1 MCRLYNLRKVNYITC
16 IKQTA
21 KKKKGIKTMEKMIS
35 ELIYLKETKTNFK
48 RFNKLFW
55 KAAQTYADFYGRDI
69 SEGVKYVEAQIRR

>member
-1 MCRLYNLRKVNYITC
+1 
-16 IKQTA
+16 
-21 KKKKGIKTMEKMIS
+21 MEKMIS

-69 SEGVKYVEAQIRR
+69 SEGVQYVEAQIRR